1 MASLRHEMKILLTFT
16 GFHDPFSP
24 TVIEKRQQTGPILSL
39 VDTISFDR
47 VVLFDTPGTAEN
59 TKRTVEAL
67 RERARNVLTEVHGA
81 MDLTDPTD
89 HLRILSFL
97 RQQVPPVIKSEPEA
111 EFFISISS
119 GTPSMHA
126 CWLLLVADGTI
137 PARIIYGHPPRH
149 AEDEYRI
156 SEVDLSSDAFPEIKP
171 RVFQKASEP
180 DQFMPDLQATCQTL
194 GIVGTDNDFLTALDR
209 AARVSRYDSHV
220 LILGETGTGK
230 EHVAKLIH
238 HMSPRGRGPWVVV
251 NCAAFPKELV
261 ESMLFGHKKGA
272 FTGAIKDQA
281 GEFDHANG
289 GTLFLDEIA
298 ELPTTSQSKLLR
310 VLQDGRIK
318 PLGAQKE
325 HTVNVRVV
333 AATNADIQKAIRD
346 EVFRLDLA
354 SRFPVRIELPPL
366 RGRRGDIIR
375 LATYALQQWNKKHGE
390 NRRLSRQALVALQ
403 KYAWPGN
410 VRELM
415 SAVETAA
422 MLARG
427 ATIQL
432 EDIQC
437 HNNLTQ
443 GNQVTADVQPYE
455 GFSLKQYLTE
465 VRKSLML
472 KALKA
477 AGNNGSRAARLL
489 AISPQAIHKFMKE
502 HVEREAS

>member
-1 MASLRHEMKILLTFT
+1 MKALLTFT

-24 TVIEKRQQTGPILSL
+24 TVVEKRKQAGPILSL
-39 VDTISFDR
+39 VDAVGFDR
-47 VVLFDTPGTAEN
+47 VILFDTPGTAEN
-59 TKRTVEAL
+59 TKQTLETL
-67 RERARNVLTEVHGA
+67 RQRRPSIPTEVHSA
-81 MDLTDPTD
+81 TDLADPTD
-89 HLRILSFL
+89 HLRILAFL
-97 RQQVPPVIKSEPEA
+97 RQTLPPVLKATPDA
-111 EFFISISS
+111 EFYISISS

-149 AEDEYRI
+149 AEDDYRI

-171 RVFQKASEP
+171 RVFQGSLKSDP
-180 DQFMPDLQATCQTL
+180 FVPDLHATCQTL

-238 HMSPRGRGPWVVV
+238 HMSTRTNGPFVVV
-251 NCAAFPKELV
+251 NCAAFPRELM

-272 FTGAIKDQA
+272 FTGSVMDQI
-281 GEFDHANG
+281 GEFDNADG

-298 ELPTTSQSKLLR
+298 ELPTTSQSTLLR

-325 HTVNVRVV
+325 HSVNVRVV
-333 AATNADIQKAIRD
+333 AATNADIQKVIR
-346 EVFRLDLA
+346 EETFRLDLA
-354 SRFPVRIELPPL
+354 SRFPVRIEIPPL
-366 RGRRGDIIR
+366 RCRKGDIIR
-375 LATYALQQWNKKHGE
+375 LATYALQQWNQKHGE
-390 NRRLSRQALVALQ
+390 NRRLSRQALAAFQ

-410 VRELM
+410 VRELV

-427 ATIQL
+427 ATIQY
-432 EDIQC
+432 EDIQL
-437 HNNLTQ
+437 HNTH
-443 GNQVTADVQPYE
+443 GPGAPIATDIQPYE
-455 GFSLKQYLTE
+455 GFSLKQYLNE
-465 VRKSLML
+465 LRHMLML
-472 KALKA
+472 KALRMT
-477 AGNNGSRAARLL
+477 GGNGSRAARLL
-489 AISPQAIHKFMKE
+489 SISPQAVHKFIKE
-502 HVEREAS
+502 QEEKGGGR

>member
-1 MASLRHEMKILLTFT
+1 MMKALLTFT

-24 TVIEKRQQTGPILSL
+24 TVVEKRKQAGPILSL
-39 VDTISFDR
+39 VEAMGFDR
-47 VVLFDTPGTAEN
+47 VILFDTPGTAEN
-59 TKRTVEAL
+59 TKQTLEAL
-67 RERARNVLTEVHGA
+67 RERAPDIPTEVHSA
-81 MDLTDPTD
+81 SDLADPTD
-89 HLRILSFL
+89 HLRILAFL
-97 RQQVPPVIKSEPEA
+97 RKQVPPVLKASPDA
-111 EFFISISS
+111 DCYISISS

-149 AEDEYRI
+149 AEDDYRV
-156 SEVDLSSDAFPEIKP
+156 SEVDLTSDEFPEIKP
-171 RVFQKASEP
+171 RVFQEVSES
-180 DQFMPDLQATCQTL
+180 DKFVPDLQATCQTL
-194 GIVGTDNDFLTALDR
+194 GIVGTDSDFLTALDR

-238 HMSPRGRGPWVVV
+238 HMSTRAHGPFVVV

-272 FTGAIKDQA
+272 FTGAAKDQT
-281 GEFDHANG
+281 GEFDNADG

-333 AATNADIQKAIRD
+333 AATNADVQKAIRD
-346 EVFRLDLA
+346 EAFRLDLA
-354 SRFPVRIELPPL
+354 NRFPVHIELPPL
-366 RGRRGDIIR
+366 RSRKGDIIR

-390 NRRLSRQALVALQ
+390 NRRLSRQALAAFQ

-427 ATIQL
+427 PTIQPDDL
-432 EDIQC
+432 QLQ
-437 HNNLTQ
+437 NTLTQ
-443 GNQVTADVQPYE
+443 GNQVAADVQPYE
-455 GFSLKQYLTE
+455 GFSLKQYLNE
-465 VRKSLML
+465 VRQALML

-477 AGNNGSRAARLL
+477 AGGNGSQAARLL
-489 AISPQAIHKFMKE
+489 AISPQAVHKFLKE
-502 HVEREAS
+502 QEEKGGSS

>member
-1 MASLRHEMKILLTFT
+1 MMKALLTFT

-24 TVIEKRQQTGPILSL
+24 TVVEKRKQAGPILSL
-39 VDTISFDR
+39 VDAVGFDR
-47 VVLFDTPGTAEN
+47 IILFDTPGTAEN
-59 TKRTVEAL
+59 TKLTLEAL
-67 RERARNVLTEVHGA
+67 RERAPDLPTEVHSA
-81 MDLTDPTD
+81 PNLADPTD
-89 HLRILSFL
+89 HLRILAFL
-97 RQQVPPVIKSEPEA
+97 RKQVPPVLKALPDA

-149 AEDEYRI
+149 AEDDYRV
-156 SEVDLSSDAFPEIKP
+156 SEVDLSSDEFPEIKP

-180 DQFMPDLQATCQTL
+180 EQFVPDLQATCQTL
-194 GIVGTDNDFLTALDR
+194 GIVGTDNDFLAALDR
-209 AARVSRYDSHV
+209 SARVSRYDSHV

-230 EHVAKLIH
+230 EQVAKLIH
-238 HMSPRGRGPWVVV
+238 HMSPRARGPFVVV

-272 FTGAIKDQA
+272 FTGATKDQT
-281 GEFDHANG
+281 GEFDNAHG

-333 AATNADIQKAIRD
+333 AATNADVQKAVRD
-346 EVFRLDLA
+346 ETFRLDLA
-354 SRFPVRIELPPL
+354 NRFPVRIELPPL
-366 RGRRGDIIR
+366 RSRRGDIIR

-390 NRRLSRQALVALQ
+390 NRRLSRQALVACQ

-427 ATIQL
+427 ATLQADDLQL
-432 EDIQC
+432 Q
-437 HNNLTQ
+437 NALSQ
-443 GNQVTADVQPYE
+443 GNQVAAGIQPYE
-455 GFSLKQYLTE
+455 GFSLKQYLNE
-465 VRKSLML
+465 IRQSLML

-477 AGNNGSRAARLL
+477 AGGNGSRAARLL
-489 AISPQAIHKFMKE
+489 SISPQAVHKFLKE
-502 HVEREAS
+502 QEERGSPVE